1 MIMTWQQFDLIYC
14 YTIILFYFNSFSF
27 FSFHLVGV
35 LYHKKDT
42 QFHKGRDIQLAAL
55 DAFDRALQLDGDNT
69 ELIMQVHQS
78 RGDKKKN

>member
-1 MIMTWQQFDLIYC
+1 MISHMIFYLLLWYF
-14 YTIILFYFNSFSF
+14 ILSYFT
-27 FSFHLVGV
+27 GV

-55 DAFDRALQLDGDNT
+55 DAFDRAIELDGDNI

-78 RGDKKKN
+78 RGNKLKIK